1 MSHVRIATSLVVALG
16 AWVSVVASP
25 QTDAIVLENASFR
38 LEVGADAAVRSLV
51 VKATG
56 EECLAKAEPLP
67 LFAAMQDRP
76 FNNEIKLI
84 YPNKRTTYSA
94 TSLRREDD
102 TLIAGFAHR
111 MYEAKVRVKVA
122 PSYMAFE
129 LVDFICDRKRTYGNR
144 KMDIP
149 PVASFRVLQLPVANR
164 KNFGDWLNASW
175 DENAAVGVV
184 GTSQYPDID
193 HENRRGFKVLTAD
206 LVRGRK
212 LRGAGAAIIASPG
225 REAFLDAM
233 DALEADCGL
242 PRGVKSRRSP
252 VVNRSIFHTDGFRNS
267 APVTPE
273 NIDELLPYLKAG
285 GFNLLTFS
293 YGDVVKTEWSWA
305 LCGNYDFRPE
315 YPEGEKSLREMLAKV
330 KAAGITPGLHT
341 LHSHIGMKSR
351 YVTPVADPRLNKT
364 RRFTLAK
371 PLVADTNATELTVL
385 ESTEDAT
392 MFAAC
397 RVLQFGGELLSY
409 ESYTTEPPY
418 RFLGVRRGAWNTKV
432 TAHPAGE
439 IGGILDISE
448 YGVPSSCYIDQ
459 DTDLQDEV
467 AAKIARLYSCGFEY
481 VYLDGSEG
489 VNAPFNYNVAK
500 GQYRYWR
507 LLKPEPLF
515 GEGAAKTHFG
525 WHMLSGAN
533 AFDVFMP
540 EEFKE
545 KLIEYPFAQAPIVWQ
560 EMTRCNFGWWQFYP
574 PNHGAGQ
581 MATIGTQADMWEFG
595 QSVSVAWRCP
605 MTVQAN
611 LEGLKKHPRTADIL
625 ETMRRWEEFRE
636 KDLMTDAERREI
648 LSDYR
653 QEHHL
658 VKLANGAYRIV
669 RYEQIPV
676 GAKDVRAFLFEADGC
691 RWVVYWHGCGS
702 STLRLSVPAD
712 SIALFDEFAGNP
724 VKIGKSDGSVTIPAA
739 ARAYLRTTLSIDAIK
754 KAFAAASSA
763 NDVEALFLVASNGVP
778 KADIVIPAKPLDAVR
793 YAADELKYHLDKA
806 FGADFKIVA
815 EDACAG
821 GGMQFHFFL
830 GETKAAKAAGIPGR
844 ELKPDERYLKRK
856 GNGLYLV
863 GCDSGISRSA
873 IPDIQTVRSLGTLYA
888 VYDFLE
894 TELKVMW
901 IWPGEMGEIIPKR
914 SSLEIGVIERGG
926 IEPFDERYFWGTF
939 RGEPIGF
946 SCRQA
951 YERFFA
957 AQTKFLVR
965 HRLGRRLNTVSGH
978 SFGDWWKRFG
988 KEHPE
993 YFNLLPD
1000 GTRRP
1005 LHKPSLVTMC
1015 CSEPGVWKQK
1025 AADWNDWW
1033 QKTGKPGGYE
1043 PWVNCCE
1050 NDSAGLCTC
1059 AKCRAWDPPDPRFG
1073 LHPYWKGGLTR
1084 EFLDSLWKEKGPNHG
1099 EWALSWFVGDNR
1111 WDIPEK
1117 DSNLKPVAPLSDRYA
1132 NFYNHI
1138 QAEVARYEPRARVV
1152 GYAYENYV
1160 EAPQMT
1166 KVDPR
1171 VIIEYV
1177 PRSYLP
1183 YDKTE
1188 SEFFRKHWM
1197 GWKKAGVKYFR
1208 YRPNYMLACG
1218 GYHLDQGR
1226 LILSDFAFAYTN
1238 GMRSCMFDSLRGS
1251 WAAHTLMDYALIRAM
1266 RDPLH
1271 GYDRARSELLSAF
1284 GKAHREVAAFFDGIR
1299 AHSEHWTFADIRKMS
1314 WANHTGAQGGGSF
1327 GNCAAI
1333 LGEYFDDRFFADGYA
1348 TLDRAERAADGD
1360 AAVIARIGFLRKG
1373 LRNVELTRAV
1383 RIAQTD
1389 WQKSGGDEGKKAV
1402 FDAAFK
1408 AMNDYRASVE
1418 ADFVCNFSDSAR
1430 NERNGMQWPH
1440 RVIGQ

>member
-1 MSHVRIATSLVVALG
+1 M
-16 AWVSVVASP
+16 
-25 QTDAIVLENASFR
+25 LENAAFR
-38 LEVGADAAVRSLV
+38 LEVGSDAVVRSLV

-56 EECLAKAEPLP
+56 EECLASDVALP
-67 LFAAMQDRP
+67 MFTATQDRP

-84 YPNKRTTYSA
+84 HPNKRTTYPA
-94 TSLRREDD
+94 CSLRLDGD
-102 TLIAGFAHR
+102 MLIAGFPHR

-122 PSYMAFE
+122 PSYMAFK
-129 LVDFICDRKRTYGNR
+129 LVDFICDRKTTYQYL

-175 DENAAVGVV
+175 DESVAVGVV
-184 GTSQYPDID
+184 GTSPYPDID
-193 HENRRGFKVLTAD
+193 HENRSGYRLLTAD
-206 LVRGRK
+206 LVRGQK
-212 LRGAGAAIIASPG
+212 LRGAGAALIAAPG

-233 DALEADCGL
+233 DALEADFGL

-252 VVNRSIFHTDGFRNS
+252 SVNRSIFHTAGV
-267 APVTPE
+267 VTPE
-273 NIDELLPYLKAG
+273 NIDELLPYVKAG
-285 GFNLLTFS
+285 GFKLMTFH
-293 YGDVVKTEWSWA
+293 YADIVKAEWSWS
-305 LCGNYDFRPE
+305 LCGNYDFRPQ
-315 YPEGEKSLREMLAKV
+315 YPEDEKTLRDMLAKV

-341 LHSHIGMKSR
+341 LHSHIGLRSR

-371 PLVADTNATELTVL
+371 PLSADANITELTVF
-385 ESTEDAT
+385 EPTEDTT
-392 MFAAC
+392 MFEPC
-397 RVLQFGGELLSY
+397 RVLQFGGELVSY
-409 ESYTTEPPY
+409 ERYTTEPPY
-418 RFLGVRRGAWNTKV
+418 RFLGVKRGAWNTKV
-432 TAHPAGE
+432 VSHPMGE
-439 IGGILDISE
+439 VGGILDISE
-448 YGVPSSCYIDQ
+448 FGRPGSCYIDQ
-459 DTDLQDEV
+459 NSDLQDEV
-467 AAKIARLYSCGFEY
+467 AAKIAKLYNCGFEY

-489 VNAPFNYNVAK
+489 VNAPFNFHVSNA
-500 GQYRYWR
+500 QYRYWR
-507 LLKPEPLF
+507 LLKPEPLLA
-515 GEGAAKTHFG
+515 EGAAKTHFG

-533 AFDVFMP
+533 AFDCFMP

-545 KLIEYPFAQAPIVWQ
+545 KLIEYPFAQAPISWQ
-560 EMTRCNFGWWQFYP
+560 EMTRCNFGWWHLYP
-574 PNHGAGQ
+574 PRQGGAR
-581 MATIGTQADMWEFG
+581 ATIGVQPDMWEFG
-595 QSVSVAWRCP
+595 QSVSVAWHCP
-605 MTVQAN
+605 ITAQAS
-611 LEGLKKHPRTADIL
+611 LADLKAHPRTADIL

-636 KDLMTDAERREI
+636 KDLMTDEERREI

-658 VKLANGAYRIV
+658 IKRANGSYQIV

-676 GAKDVRAFLFEADGC
+676 GDKDIRAFLFEADGY
-691 RWVVYWHGCGS
+691 RWVVYWNIRGAS
-702 STLRLSVPAD
+702 ELELLVAANAV
-712 SIALFDEFAGNP
+712 ALFDEFASKPIEIKKEPGR
-724 VKIGKSDGSVTIPAA
+724 VTIPAA
-739 ARAYLRTTLSIDAIK
+739 GRAYLRTVLSTDAIK
-754 KAFAAASSA
+754 KAFAVASGAKKGSP
-763 NDVEALFLVASNGVP
+763 FLVAQGGVP
-778 KADIVIPAKPLDAVR
+778 KADIVIPAKPLDAVL

-806 FGADFKIVA
+806 FGADFRIVS
-815 EDACAG
+815 EDACAD
-821 GGMQFHFFL
+821 GGMPYHFFL
-830 GETKAAKAAGIPGR
+830 GDTKAAKAAGILGR
-844 ELKPDERYLKRK
+844 DLKPDERYLKHE

-863 GCDSGISRSA
+863 GRDSNISRSA
-873 IPDIQTVRSLGTLYA
+873 IPNTQTFRSLGTLYA

-901 IWPGEMGEIIPKR
+901 IWPGETGEVIPKR
-914 SSLEIGVIERGG
+914 SSLAVHGLERGG
-926 IEPFDERYFWGTF
+926 IEPLDERYFWGTTG
-939 RGEPIGF
+939 GELIGF
-946 SCRQA
+946 SNRQA
-951 YERFFA
+951 YDRFFA

-965 HRLGRRLNTVSGH
+965 HRLGRRLNTITGH

-1005 LHKPSLVTMC
+1005 LHLQTLVTMC

-1025 AADWNDWW
+1025 AADWNEWW
-1033 QKTGKPGGYE
+1033 QKTGKVGGFE
-1043 PWVNCCE
+1043 PWVSCCE

-1073 LHPYWKGGLTR
+1073 QHPYWKGGLTR

-1111 WDIPEK
+1111 WDIPEH
-1117 DSNLKPVAPLSDRYA
+1117 DSNVKPVAPLSDRYA

-1138 QAEVARYEPRARVV
+1138 QAEAVKYEPRARVV

-1197 GWKKAGVKYFR
+1197 GWKKAGVKDFR

-1251 WAAHTLMDYALIRAM
+1251 WAAHALMDYALIRAM

-1284 GKAHREVAAFFDGIR
+1284 GKAHREVAEFLDGVR

-1327 GNCAAI
+1327 GNCGAI
-1333 LGEYFDDRFFADGYA
+1333 LGEYFNDRFFVDGA
-1348 TLDRAERAADGD
+1348 AILDRAEKAADGD
-1360 AAVIARIGFLRKG
+1360 DTVITRIGFLRKG
-1373 LRNVELTRAV
+1373 LRNAELTRAV
-1383 RIAQTD
+1383 RIAQKD
-1389 WQKSGGDEGKKAV
+1389 WQKSGGDTEKEAAFK
-1402 FDAAFK
+1402 AAFK

-1418 ADFVCNFSDSAR
+1418 GDFVCNFADSAR
-1430 NERNGMQWPH
+1430 SERNSMQWPH
-1440 RVIGQ
+1440 QKIME